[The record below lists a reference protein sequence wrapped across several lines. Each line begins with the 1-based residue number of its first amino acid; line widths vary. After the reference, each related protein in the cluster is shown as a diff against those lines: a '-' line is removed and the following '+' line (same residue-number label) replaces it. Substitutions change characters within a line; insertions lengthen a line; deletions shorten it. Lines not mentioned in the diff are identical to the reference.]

1 VHVQFLCTQKRN
13 QNNKLENN
21 AFWYAHVH
29 QRCVDVVHIQ
39 NKIGKK
45 KVKICTHHSTKQLT
59 LYSYVCKCNSFV
71 LENEILKKKW
81 KIMHFDM
88 NTSINF
94 LTHVNLLLPRKKSSW
109 KNWNII
115 HFDTQCQSSN
125 WRSYRDRDAGIAM
138 WVCVC
143 VWERERD
150 AQTMAHHVLIRN
162 VNQVT
167 DAHIEIETHTHKQ
180 TWQRQRHVCKRALLK
195 RRHSAKET
203 YYFKEPLNRSHPITD
218 AHVETETLALPCV
231 FVCVWERERH
241 AQALTH
247 HVLVN
252 TCVKTEC

>member
-1 VHVQFLCTQKRN
+1 MHVQFLCTQKRN

-71 LENEILKKKW
+71 LKNEILKKKW

-143 VWERERD
+143 VRERERRTNNGTSCFD
-150 AQTMAHHVLIRN
+150 TQCQSSNWRSYRDR
-162 VNQVT
+162 
-167 DAHIEIETHTHKQ
+167 DAHTQ
-180 TWQRQRHVCKRALLK
+180 TNMTTPASRLQKSPIKKTTFCKRDLL
-195 RRHSAKET
+195 
-203 YYFKEPLNRSHPITD
+203 F
-218 AHVETETLALPCV
+218 
-231 FVCVWERERH
+231 
-241 AQALTH
+241 
-247 HVLVN
+247 
-252 TCVKTEC
+252 